1 MKCAIVPC
9 GPIACG
15 QADHHRA
22 NDKGGYP
29 EAKDLT
35 EGGGLGKKSHDSL
48 QRLLGSQPWAAAA
61 QRGMVCSASNEWR
74 WSRLRLRRS
83 FPGPSPRTRK
93 GHARNK
99 IGLVVFGR
107 EQDEVGEALDHHKC
121 DLAHI

>member
-74 WSRLRLRRS
+74 CCAALFQEHLSERA
-83 FPGPSPRTRK
+83 K
-93 GHARNK
+93 GMRNK

-107 EQDEVGEALDHHKC
+107 EQDEV
-121 DLAHI
+121 